1 MRWRRRRNRFQS
13 PNRVEL
19 VDEFLDHVHKVA
31 ERTLPASDAPGSA
44 GVRRLHVVATLIR
57 ELEEHVDTREAR
69 GSNALESASLG
80 QFYVMTAHSCAARLA
95 ADFDAEDTP
104 GRDDERLSALDEFHA
119 VQAATGIT
127 VRVHGMP
134 TSPEG
139 VKALT
144 ELVRQAHRG
153 EEPPVVAAEN
163 EREVGRFGALL
174 DVPVPD
180 RDIRGLVE
188 HFERL
193 ADKSSGPIGR
203 RMPVVRARAL
213 VAFFD
218 QYAARLTKTGRDALP
233 SPHVLE
239 HATVC
244 HLSERARW
252 HLDRVRSIRR

>member
-1 MRWRRRRNRFQS
+1 M
-13 PNRVEL
+13 
-19 VDEFLDHVHKVA
+19 
-31 ERTLPASDAPGSA
+31 
-44 GVRRLHVVATLIR
+44 
-57 ELEEHVDTREAR
+57 
-69 GSNALESASLG
+69 
-80 QFYVMTAHSCAARLA
+80 
-95 ADFDAEDTP
+95 
-104 GRDDERLSALDEFHA
+104 LSALDEFHA
-119 VQAATGIT
+119 VQAATVIT

-203 RMPVVRARAL
+203 RVPVVRARAL

-218 QYAARLTKTGRDALP
+218 QYAAR
-233 SPHVLE
+233 
-239 HATVC
+239 
-244 HLSERARW
+244 
-252 HLDRVRSIRR
+252 DRKSTRLNSSH

>member
-1 MRWRRRRNRFQS
+1 MRWRRRNRFQS
-13 PNRVEL
+13 RNWVEL
-19 VDEFLDHVHKVA
+19 VDEFLDHIHEVA
-31 ERTLPASDAPGSA
+31 ERALPVSDAPGSA

-57 ELEEHVDTREAR
+57 ELEEHVESRKAR

-80 QFYVMTAHSCAARLA
+80 QFYVMTAHGCAARLA
-95 ADFDAEDTP
+95 ADLDAEDSP
-104 GRDDERLSALDEFHA
+104 GRDDERLAALDEFHA

-153 EEPPVVAAEN
+153 EEPPVMAAEN
-163 EREVGRFGALL
+163 VREVGRFGALL

-180 RDIRGLVE
+180 RDIRGLAA
-188 HFERL
+188 HFERV
-193 ADKSSGPIGR
+193 AGKSSGPIGL
-203 RMPVVRARAL
+203 RMPVVRARVL

-218 QYAARLTKTGRDALP
+218 RYAVRLTSTGPDALP
-233 SPHVLE
+233 APHVLE

-244 HLSERARW
+244 HLSERAEW

>member
-95 ADFDAEDTP
+95 ADLDAEDTP

-144 ELVRQAHRG
+144 ELVRRAHSG
-153 EEPPVVAAEN
+153 DMTPAHVEN
-163 EREVGRFGALL
+163 VREVGRFGALV

-180 RDIRGLVE
+180 RGIRGLAA
-188 HFERL
+188 HFERV
-193 ADKSSGPIGR
+193 AGKSSGPIGL
-203 RMPVVRARAL
+203 RMPVVRARVL

-218 QYAARLTKTGRDALP
+218 RYAVRLTSTGPDALP
-233 SPHVLE
+233 APHVLE

-244 HLSERARW
+244 HLSERAEW

>member
-1 MRWRRRRNRFQS
+1 MRWRRRNRFQS
-13 PNRVEL
+13 RNWVEL
-19 VDEFLDHVHKVA
+19 VDEFLDHVHEVA
-31 ERTLPASDAPGSA
+31 ERALPVSDAPGSA

-57 ELEEHVDTREAR
+57 ELEEHVESRKAR

-80 QFYVMTAHSCAARLA
+80 QFYVMTAHGCAARLA
-95 ADFDAEDTP
+95 ADLDAEDSP
-104 GRDDERLSALDEFHA
+104 GRDDERLAALDEFHA

-153 EEPPVVAAEN
+153 EEPAVVAAEN
-163 EREVGRFGALL
+163 VREVGRFGALL
-174 DVPVPD
+174 VVPVPD
-180 RDIRGLVE
+180 RDIRALTE

-193 ADKSSGPIGR
+193 TNEMSGPIGR
-203 RMPVVRARAL
+203 RMSVVRARVL

-218 QYAARLTKTGRDALP
+218 RYAVRLTCTGRDALP
-233 SPHVLE
+233 APHVLE
-239 HATVC
+239 HATMC
-244 HLSERARW
+244 ELAERAEW